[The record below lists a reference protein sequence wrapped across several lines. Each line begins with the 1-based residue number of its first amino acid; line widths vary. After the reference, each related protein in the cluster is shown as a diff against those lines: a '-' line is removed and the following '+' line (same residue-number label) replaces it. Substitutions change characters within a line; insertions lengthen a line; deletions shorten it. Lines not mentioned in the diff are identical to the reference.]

1 MHKIVT
7 RKKMMTLFEGMY
19 CEWTLARTV
28 LTKIE
33 ILVHVFMV

>member
-1 MHKIVT
+1 
-7 RKKMMTLFEGMY
+7 MMKLFEVIY

-33 ILVHVFMV
+33 IVGAVTSYLIVLALPV